1 MLIATV
7 ADIHAGNHAIMGG
20 PAVNGLNERCRK
32 VVAVLAAAAKF
43 AKSKGARLV
52 IEGDVFDT
60 ARPSP
65 QLVRAVM
72 DAISSTDTD
81 VIPGNHDRVTDA
93 PGDHALAPLG
103 RMLNVCVYDTPTFG
117 GRTGNDAFFCP
128 PAPRGTN
135 AAEWFAGVLPNCP
148 GGRGIIHGHF
158 GIAYAGADIH
168 RINIACLPQ
177 DVVFSL
183 MRERGYIRGFF
194 GDWHERKVFR
204 RDGLVIEQIGALVP
218 TGWDNPG
225 PDFGYLTLY
234 DTEAGTST
242 VHKFGGPRFYNV
254 TSVEEAAEL
263 KAKGAYVKLSAPRG
277 TVAPEGVMM
286 IEEVIKNERT
296 PDEVRA
302 QTAGSLD
309 EALVQAT
316 TELVQPHLRDAVL
329 ARSRAALSAAGS
341 S

>member
-1 MLIATV
+1 MLIAAV

-72 DAISSTDTD
+72 DALAVVETD

-103 RMLNVCVYDTPTFG
+103 RMSNVRVYDEPALVG
-117 GRTGNDAFFCP
+117 PGVNEFFCP

-135 AAEWFAGVLPNCP
+135 AAEWFAEVLPVNP
-148 GGRGIIHGHF
+148 FGRGLIHGHF
-158 GIAYAGADIH
+158 GIVHAGADIH
-168 RINIACLPQ
+168 RINIGCLPQ
-177 DVVFSL
+177 DVVFTL
-183 MRERGYIRGFF
+183 MRERGYVRGFF
-194 GDWHERKVFR
+194 GDWHERKVFKR
-204 RDGLVIEQIGALVP
+204 GDLVIEQVGALVP

-254 TSVEEAAEL
+254 ASVEEAAEL